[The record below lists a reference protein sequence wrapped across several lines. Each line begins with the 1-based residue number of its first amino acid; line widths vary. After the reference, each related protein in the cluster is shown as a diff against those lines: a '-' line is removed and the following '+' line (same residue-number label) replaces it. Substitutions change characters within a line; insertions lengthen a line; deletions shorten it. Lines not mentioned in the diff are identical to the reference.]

1 MCKCLAGNVACCCFN
16 CALSVLISI
25 ISTFLV
31 VIIVVGLAVYF
42 IYYYEKED
50 DVTKFANGVSDTVS
64 SSFDKIKDTL
74 SKHT

>member
-25 ISTFLV
+25 ISAFLV

-50 DVTKFANGVSDTVS
+50 DVTKFANQGIDSVKSGFDT
-64 SSFDKIKDTL
+64 IKDKL
-74 SKHT
+74 KL